1 MNRKEILNKIAI
13 FSTLTDQELEILQ
26 SSLQQIEYDE
36 NITVFNENDAGDFM
50 FIIENGVV
58 DIKKQIPMSWGMET
72 VRLARL
78 QTGDIFGELSV
89 FDEMPRSAAAITFFK
104 TTLLAINKEHLQK
117 FMLSN
122 PTIAVKILTNLVQ
135 ELSQRLRSTDEY
147 VRDLTRKLFYL

>member
-89 FDEMPRSAAAITFFK
+89 FDEMPRSAATG
-104 TTLLAINKEHLQK
+104 
-117 FMLSN
+117 
-122 PTIAVKILTNLVQ
+122 
-135 ELSQRLRSTDEY
+135 RS
-147 VRDLTRKLFYL
+147 